1 MSRMK
6 HTQVDKVL
14 DSIIPEKWSL
24 LHPHDMHEGIILSI
38 LLCDTKHI
46 TPTHYLSLALVPI
59 KRQQI
64 IRQTLLAQ
72 LILSSSLCKGICFC
86 VSVEG
91 FITFEWKKH
100 LCTYKSL
107 GEAFLRPC
115 VLMQPLGNTMLS
127 AVDICYFNTAWYVL
141 HSQFR
146 LLLVQTAYVYIQ
158 TSCIKLSKSVYTNAT
173 SWKQLLALDMY
184 AILMLLN
191 MYCNLVF
198 LYRIATIHVPIL
210 IGSYCSLAKF
220 P

>member
-1 MSRMK
+1 MK

-24 LHPHDMHEGIILSI
+24 LHPHDMHEGIILYI

-46 TPTHYLSLALVPI
+46 TPPPHYLSLALVPI
-59 KRQQI
+59 KQQQI

-91 FITFEWKKH
+91 FVTFEWKNIYVHINH
-100 LCTYKSL
+100 LVKPFS
-107 GEAFLRPC
+107 GMC
-115 VLMQPLGNTMLS
+115 VDATSGKQMLS
-127 AVDICYFNTAWYVL
+127 AADICYFNTAWYVL

-146 LLLVQTAYVYIQ
+146 LLLVQTASVYIQ

-173 SWKQLLALDMY
+173 SWKQLLALDTY

-198 LYRIATIHVPIL
+198 LYRTATIHVPIL

>member
-6 HTQVDKVL
+6 HTQVL
-14 DSIIPEKWSL
+14 DSTIPEKWSL

-91 FITFEWKKH
+91 FVTFEWKNIYVHINHLVKPFSGHVCWCNLWETQCYPLLTYATSILLDMYCTLSSVYCWSKLH
-100 LCTYKSL
+100 LCIYRPVVL
-107 GEAFLRPC
+107 NFLNLC
-115 VLMQPLGNTMLS
+115 ILMQPLEN
-127 AVDICYFNTAWYVL
+127 
-141 HSQFR
+141 
-146 LLLVQTAYVYIQ
+146 
-158 TSCIKLSKSVYTNAT
+158 SC
-173 SWKQLLALDMY
+173 
-184 AILMLLN
+184 
-191 MYCNLVF
+191 
-198 LYRIATIHVPIL
+198 
-210 IGSYCSLAKF
+210 
-220 P
+220 